1 MTTSATSMPEVVLF
15 DLGGVLMDFVGLR
28 RLAEL
33 AGEDD
38 GPALRDRWIRSPWVG
53 AFERGSCDADAFAAG
68 MVQEWS
74 LDLSPADFMED
85 FRNWSAGP
93 FPGSLDLVRGLQGT
107 VQTGCLSNTNPAHW
121 QLHLDRWGIVQHL
134 DWTFT
139 SHEMGMSKPNPAV
152 FLHVIQALDT
162 APERLLFLDDAAENV
177 RAARAV
183 GLRAEQTRG
192 LQEVLDALVAHLP
205 ADSPSGQAVRKIAQN
220 AARS

>member
-1 MTTSATSMPEVVLF
+1 MPEVVLF

-74 LDLSPADFMED
+74 LDLSPAEFMED

-121 QLHLDRWGIVQHL
+121 QQHLDRWGIVQHL

-152 FLHVIQALDT
+152 FLHVIHALDRT
-162 APERLLFLDDAAENV
+162 PERLLFLDDAAENV

-183 GLRAEQTRG
+183 GLHAEQTRG

-205 ADSPSGQAVRKIAQN
+205 ADSPSGQAVREIARH